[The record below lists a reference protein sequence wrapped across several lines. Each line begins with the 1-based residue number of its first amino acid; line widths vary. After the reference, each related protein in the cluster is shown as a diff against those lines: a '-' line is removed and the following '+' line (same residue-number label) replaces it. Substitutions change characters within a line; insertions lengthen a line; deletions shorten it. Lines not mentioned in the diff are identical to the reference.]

1 MLKQNKKPSV
11 TQIVAEMFPT
21 DPLMFQQALSAEGLA
36 RKREKLELISGWIA
50 EQVTHLHAPDV
61 MFLLSSFWSI
71 MHNIAFDR
79 GLLGIQYKSHAK
91 ILERHVAWLERFFQE
106 TWAKLIMWETTVE
119 TDDYTGTCDWVLQW
133 NGKNYLIDWKTWT
146 AYKYIYWIENKIL
159 KKNWEPYSRKPDVD
173 KVSFQLSLYR
183 VPLEKR
189 IRIDGMLVI
198 WITEQWVFY
207 WTCEYNL
214 DLFHEWKRRR
224 SWLTL

>member
-11 TQIVAEMFPT
+11 TQIVAEIFPT

-36 RKREKLELISGWIA
+36 RKREKLELLPGWIA
-50 EQVTHLHAPDV
+50 EQVTHLNAADV
-61 MFLLSSFWSI
+61 MFLLSSFGSI
-71 MHNIAFDR
+71 IHSIAFDR
-79 GLLGIQYKSHAK
+79 GLLGIQYKNHAP
-91 ILERHVAWLERFFQE
+91 ILQRHVSSLERFFQE

-133 NGKNYLIDWKTWT
+133 NWKNYLIDWKTWT
-146 AYKYIYWIENKIL
+146 AYKYIYWIKNAIL
-159 KKNWEPYSRKPDVD
+159 KKNWEPYSRKQDVD
-173 KVSFQLSLYR
+173 KVSLQLSLYR
-183 VPLEKR
+183 EPLEKR
-189 IRIDGMLVI
+189 IRIDWMLVL

-214 DLFHEWKRRR
+214 DLFYEWKRRN